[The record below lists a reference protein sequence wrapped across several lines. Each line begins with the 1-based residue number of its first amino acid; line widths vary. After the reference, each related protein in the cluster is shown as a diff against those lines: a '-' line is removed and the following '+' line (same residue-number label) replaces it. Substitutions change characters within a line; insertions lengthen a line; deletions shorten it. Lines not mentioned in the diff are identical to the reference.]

1 MDPAQSQLPEH
12 DPAGATNGAR
22 ARARDLLVA
31 VGEGLRAAAR
41 FAGRARGLVT
51 RRALTKAG
59 DVLGHLAALALTA
72 YVFLTLNRGMYLGH
86 IGYDEEF
93 FAWGGWSITKGLV
106 PYRDFLEF
114 KPPMVFITH
123 AIAQWLFGFKDQG
136 YRIWFAGFPLLSL
149 LALQLSLVARGV
161 GRFLAMAAAIG
172 IASLF
177 TSLRFHDTALSDSES
192 IGLAY
197 FMMGL
202 ALSLWEGR
210 FIKVTT
216 VLGGVFLTCCVL
228 SKEPFAPVVL
238 FTWLGLC
245 WMRGRP
251 GPTRDSA
258 KLYFKYSL
266 AGVGGFLALLL
277 AYMIPTGSLKA
288 YIKVAGGYA
297 RMYRDPLQSYCVLL
311 GKYHPTTFFGDR
323 KAEWLAIHSN
333 YMNETVLGYLLP
345 FLLAGAVFT
354 LRRSRPLFVMTSLAF
369 LGALW
374 AATASNCMWLHYYN
388 MSTAGVVFAL
398 AVGLDSM
405 SQPLRQADRLLRVGV
420 SIAAVALIVGHT
432 FDEFNLHRT
441 APYARGPWGEP
452 QAGLMEFIAKNTTPA
467 DRIFTDGPPILY
479 PQADRMSAVRES
491 NFTDEILAAYDGN
504 TDAEKL
510 RPIRAELM
518 KNRPKVVFLDPESAP
533 RKARHRTVLIMPFL
547 KDLKYKKAA
556 ENIYVRPD

>member
-22 ARARDLLVA
+22 VRARARELLGV
-31 VGEGLRAAAR
+31 LRQGWWTAAR
-41 FAGRARGLVT
+41 FTRRSRRLITRRGL
-51 RRALTKAG
+51 AIAG
-59 DVLGHLAALALTA
+59 DVLGHVAALALTA

-136 YRIWFAGFPLLSL
+136 YRIWFAAWPLLSL

-161 GRFLAMAAAIG
+161 GRFLAMAAAIA

-197 FMMGL
+197 FMLGL

-216 VLGGVFLTCCVL
+216 VLGGAFLACCVL

-238 FTWLGLC
+238 FTWLGLF
-245 WMRGRP
+245 WLRGRP
-251 GPTRDSA
+251 RPTRDSA
-258 KLYFKYSL
+258 KLYLKYSL
-266 AGVGGFLALLL
+266 LGVGVFLALLL

-297 RMYRDPLQSYCVLL
+297 RMYRDPLQSYCVVL

-323 KAEWLAIHSN
+323 KAEWEAIRGN

-354 LRRSRPLFVMTSLAF
+354 LRRSRPLFFVTGLAF
-369 LGALW
+369 IGALW

-398 AVGLDSM
+398 AVSLDSM

-420 SIAAVALIVGHT
+420 SLAAVLLVAGHT
-432 FDEFNLHRT
+432 VDDFNRHRT
-441 APYARGPWGEP
+441 APYSRGPWTEP
-452 QAGLMEFIAKNTTPA
+452 QAGLMEVIVKNTKPT

-479 PQADRMSAVRES
+479 PKADRMSAVQRATSPTRSWPPTTE
-491 NFTDEILAAYDGN
+491 
-504 TDAEKL
+504 
-510 RPIRAELM
+510 RPTTR
-518 KNRPKVVFLDPESAP
+518 S
-533 RKARHRTVLIMPFL
+533 
-547 KDLKYKKAA
+547 
-556 ENIYVRPD
+556 